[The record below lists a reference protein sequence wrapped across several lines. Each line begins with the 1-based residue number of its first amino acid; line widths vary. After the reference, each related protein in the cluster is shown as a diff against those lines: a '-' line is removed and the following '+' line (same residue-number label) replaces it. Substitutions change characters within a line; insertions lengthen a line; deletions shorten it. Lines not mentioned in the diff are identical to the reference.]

1 MSATVDTLAA
11 RVDAGL
17 DPLRDDPEGRFR
29 RREEFY
35 ARWGGAGPSRGPGYG
50 ASELAFM
57 RWEIDRGLLNATS
70 HPTRPG
76 SPYWRATNAAI
87 ARDSE
92 LAALAREHGVALPG
106 ARWARWTEYLA
117 RPSPR
122 RWYRA
127 HTTSLVRAMAA
138 HADDGARESPE
149 ERRFINAALYRVLD
163 AEVFVMG
170 GGLGLLG
177 RVLADPRL
185 PAVRV
190 ATSAAWLYPR
200 VYPLPAG
207 ANPGGGTWRR
217 VERFARRF
225 IEDRAAVDELVRLY
239 LAPLAEHTAGVEAL
253 RVMFS
258 DGAALY
264 PCVNSE
270 NLRSRTVSGS

>member
-1 MSATVDTLAA
+1 MSPAVEALAA
-11 RVDAGL
+11 RVDAAL
-17 DPLRDDPEGRFR
+17 DPLRDDPEGRLR
-29 RREEFY
+29 RRESFY
-35 ARWGGAGPSRGPGYG
+35 ARWGGARRGPGYG

-57 RWEIDRGLLNATS
+57 RWEIDRGLLNAPS

-76 SPYWRATNAAI
+76 SPYWRATNAGI

-92 LAALAREHGVALPG
+92 IAALARELGAALPG
-106 ARWARWTEYLA
+106 ERWAPWTEYLA

-127 HTTSLVRAMAA
+127 HTTSLVRAMAE

-163 AEVFVMG
+163 AEVLVMG
-170 GGLGLLG
+170 GALGLVG

-185 PAVRV
+185 PGVRL

-207 ANPGGGTWRR
+207 ARPGRGAWRR
-217 VERFARRF
+217 VEWFARRF
-225 IEDRAAVDELVRLY
+225 VEDRAAIDELVRLY
-239 LAPLAEHTAGVEAL
+239 LAPLAAETAETEAL

-258 DGAALY
+258 RGVALY
-264 PCVNSE
+264 PCASSE
-270 NLRSRTVSGS
+270 SLHARMERR